1 MESTTKSELIDK
13 VSREFGE
20 YKKKD
25 VERAV
30 NVIFDAMKLAL
41 INDQRIEI
49 RGLGTFKVKE
59 RPARQG
65 RNPKSGEGVA
75 IPDRKIPF
83 FKAGRA
89 LKLKLNADD
98 A

>member
-30 NVIFDAMKLAL
+30 NVIFDTMKLAL

-98 A
+98 G

>member
-13 VSREFGE
+13 VSREFGG